1 MLSDQGTWKKK
12 SAGPLLLL
20 VLFSKSRAWW
30 LMYKGSE
37 MAQMQSS
44 LVEHVPSHSVVS
56 DSATLWTV
64 GYGQIANK
72 TKFGFN
78 NVIFFLHILLSC
90 FSLISEPRGPQIV
103 FQITAHFLKA
113 LAKHLILY

>member
-12 SAGPLLLL
+12 VCRAIAPLGL
-20 VLFSKSRAWW
+20 VFKSRAWW

-44 LVEHVPSHSVVS
+44 LVERVPSHSVVS
-56 DSATLWTV
+56 DSATLRTE

-78 NVIFFLHILLSC
+78 NVIFFLHILLLC

-103 FQITAHFLKA
+103 FQITAHF
-113 LAKHLILY
+113 